1 MNFKVSW
8 HTTTKVARMRNVVSK
23 NWPCL
28 NMVKGFHSGR
38 QLKSDLDLRNFVH
51 EEVEKVDKWW
61 AQPRYKNIKRPYT
74 SLDVVKHRGS
84 LPVDA
89 IRYASSFQAQKLFD
103 LLEDKFEKR
112 LPLHTL
118 GVIDPVQMSQLAR
131 CKDIEVTY
139 ISGWACSST
148 LVGST
153 NEVSP
158 DFGDYPYNTV
168 PNQVERIFKAQ
179 QMHDRK
185 LFLERV
191 NGSTEDTNTKYLK
204 PIIADG
210 DMGHGGSTTVMK
222 LAKLFAEKGAA
233 AIHLEDQLVGGKKC
247 GHLGGAVIVPT
258 STHLSRLVATRF
270 QWDMM
275 GTENLVIART
285 DSCNGKLLSSS
296 CDPRDHKF
304 IKGVI
309 EPNVKPWS
317 DELTELENQ
326 SGATNSEISS
336 AESEWYEKH
345 QVFTFDE
352 AVERQVSQT
361 ELAQYL
367 ALKETALR
375 DKLFLS
381 LRDMRELANQ
391 AAPTA
396 VIHFDWD
403 APRTKEG
410 YYLYHGCLEAAIQ
423 RSLAFA
429 PYADMI
435 WLETKAPDLQQASS
449 FAARIHKVFPHVK
462 LVYNL
467 SPSFNWSSHGYSEND
482 LRGFIW
488 NLAKHGFV
496 LQLVSLAG
504 LHVDG
509 LSFWQLAKAFGQ
521 KGMQAYVEQVQ
532 RPEKMENS
540 DMLRHQK
547 WSGTAYVDSVVKVLQ
562 NGSSSQT
569 LSNSGDAYT
578 ETQF

>member
-1 MNFKVSW
+1 MKSVI
-8 HTTTKVARMRNVVSK
+8 MK
-23 NWPCL
+23 NSAS
-28 NMVKGFHSGR
+28 VKMAKSFHSNS
-38 QLKSDLDLRNFVH
+38 QLESSKILKSFLAD
-51 EEVEKVDKWW
+51 EVQKVKEWW
-61 AQPRYKNIKRPYT
+61 AKPRFKNVQRPYT
-74 SLDVVKHRGS
+74 ALDVVKHRGCV
-84 LPVDA
+84 PADVT
-89 IRYASSFQAQKLFD
+89 RYPSSFQSQKLFQ
-103 LLEDKFEKR
+103 LLEEKFEKK

-131 CKDIEVTY
+131 CKEIEVAY

-168 PNQVERIFKAQ
+168 PNQVERIFKSQ
-179 QMHDRK
+179 QMHDKK
-185 LFLERV
+185 LFLEKV
-191 NGSTEDTNTKYLK
+191 NGATKDTTTNYLK
-204 PIIADG
+204 PIIADA

-247 GHLGGAVIVPT
+247 GHLGGIVIVPT
-258 STHLSRLVATRF
+258 STHLSRLIATRF

-275 GTENLVIART
+275 GTENLLIART
-285 DSCNGKLLSSS
+285 DSCNAKLLSSS
-296 CDPRDHKF
+296 SDPRDHEF

-309 EPNVKPWS
+309 EYNLKPWS
-317 DELTELENQ
+317 DKLTELENQ
-326 SGATNSEISS
+326 PGVTSSQIAS
-336 AESEWYEKH
+336 AESEWFKTH

-352 AVERQVSQT
+352 AVAKQVSEADYAKYR
-361 ELAQYL
+361 ELRESAL
-367 ALKETALR
+367 AEKP
-375 DKLFLS
+375 FLS
-381 LRDMRELANQ
+381 LTDMKNLVQR
-391 AAPTA
+391 AAPTK
-396 VIHFDWD
+396 VVHFDWD

-410 YYLYHGCLEAAIQ
+410 YYLYNGCLEAAVK

-435 WLETKAPDLQQASS
+435 WLETKTPDIKQAKS
-449 FAARIHKVFPHVK
+449 FAAKIHEVYPHVK

-467 SPSFNWSSHGYSEND
+467 SPSFNWSSHGYDAED
-482 LRGFIW
+482 LRNFIW
-488 NLAKHGFV
+488 DLAKHGFV

-509 LSFWQLAKAFGQ
+509 LAFWQLAKAFGQ
-521 KGMQAYVEQVQ
+521 KGMQAYVELVQ
-532 RPEKMENS
+532 RPEKIENS
-540 DMLRHQK
+540 DVLTHQK
-547 WSGTAYVDSVVKVLQ
+547 WSGAEYVDSVVKVLQ

-569 LSNSGDAYT
+569 LSTSGDAFT

>member
-1 MNFKVSW
+1 MAIGKDRES
-8 HTTTKVARMRNVVSK
+8 RMRSLIVK
-23 NWPCL
+23 NCAPVK
-28 NMVKGFHSGR
+28 MVKSFHSSS
-38 QLKSDLDLRNFVH
+38 QLQSSKILKSFLAD
-51 EEVEKVDKWW
+51 EVQKVKEWW
-61 AQPRYKNIKRPYT
+61 AKPRFKNVQRPYT
-74 SLDVVKHRGS
+74 ALDVVKHRGCV
-84 LPVDA
+84 PADVT
-89 IRYASSFQAQKLFD
+89 RYPSSFQSQKLFQ
-103 LLEDKFEKR
+103 LLEEKFEKK

-131 CKDIEVTY
+131 CKEIEVAY

-168 PNQVERIFKAQ
+168 PNQVERIFKSQ
-179 QMHDRK
+179 QMHDKK
-185 LFLERV
+185 LFLEKV
-191 NGSTEDTNTKYLK
+191 NGTTKDTTTNYLK
-204 PIIADG
+204 PIIADA

-247 GHLGGAVIVPT
+247 GHLGGIVIVPT
-258 STHLSRLVATRF
+258 STHLSRLIATRF

-275 GTENLVIART
+275 GTENLLIART
-285 DSCNGKLLSSS
+285 DSCNANLLSSS
-296 CDPRDHKF
+296 SDPRDHEF

-309 EPNVKPWS
+309 ESNLKPWS
-317 DELTELENQ
+317 DKLTELENQ
-326 SGATNSEISS
+326 PGVTSTQIASM
-336 AESEWYEKH
+336 ESEWFNTH

-352 AVERQVSQT
+352 AVQKQVSET
-361 ELAQYL
+361 EYAKYRELREGALAE
-367 ALKETALR
+367 KP
-375 DKLFLS
+375 FLS
-381 LRDMRELANQ
+381 LTDMKNLVQR
-391 AAPTA
+391 AAPTK
-396 VIHFDWD
+396 VVHFDWD

-410 YYLYHGCLEAAIQ
+410 YYLYNGCLEAAVK

-435 WLETKAPDLQQASS
+435 WLETKTPDMKQAKS
-449 FAARIHKVFPHVK
+449 FAAKIHEVYPHVK

-467 SPSFNWSSHGYSEND
+467 SPSFNWSSHGYDAEG
-482 LRGFIW
+482 LRNFIW
-488 NLAKHGFV
+488 DLAKHGFV

-509 LSFWQLAKAFGQ
+509 LAFWRLAKAFGQ
-521 KGMQAYVEQVQ
+521 RGMQAYVELVQ
-532 RPEKMENS
+532 RPEKTENS
-540 DMLRHQK
+540 DVLTHQK
-547 WSGTAYVDSVVKVLQ
+547 WSGAEYVDSVVKVLQ

-569 LSNSGDAYT
+569 LSTSGDAFT